1 MPPAAMPLD
10 HYLAQETTYMNT
22 VLLACLLVFIGIAYW
37 FTEKKGGT
45 AYWFTEKKGKA
56 DKVCKT
62 PLALQLPEG
71 YMIKGG
77 KLLPIG
83 TLTELP
89 DAVRPLVAGGGIPR
103 RILAFLP
110 PLDIGV
116 DSLRVVSRGGW
127 MFVERNLQIA
137 LVDGLLSPETTC
149 GRLYQKWLLE
159 SSPTGAPATGAEKM
173 ALCRGLQKKAVMIN
187 LLNELQVEDVNV
199 DAPLKEWRGV
209 TVGADG
215 QVVEIDFSNRCK
227 GGNIGQLNLPVGMQ
241 SVNFE
246 GCEGLKGAVDKLVLP
261 QGMQSVDFTLCRGLT
276 GTAET

>member
-1 MPPAAMPLD
+1 M
-10 HYLAQETTYMNT
+10 YT
-22 VLLACLLVFIGIAYW
+22 VPLACLLVFIGIAYW
-37 FTEKKGGT
+37 FTK
-45 AYWFTEKKGKA
+45 KKGKEA
-56 DKVCKT
+56 GKVCKT

-127 MFVERNLQIA
+127 MFVERILQIA

-149 GRLYQKWLLE
+149 GRLYTKWLLE
-159 SSPTGAPATGAEKM
+159 SSPTGAPAMGAEM
-173 ALCRGLQKKAVMIN
+173 LALCRGLQKKAVMIN
-187 LLNELQVEDVNV
+187 VVNELQVTDVDV
-199 DAPLKEWRGV
+199 DAPLKEWTGV
-209 TVGADG
+209 TMGDDG
-215 QVVEIDFSNRCK
+215 RVVKVDFSRRCQ
-227 GGNIGQLNLPVGMQ
+227 GG
-241 SVNFE
+241 
-246 GCEGLKGAVDKLVLP
+246 A
-261 QGMQSVDFTLCRGLT
+261 
-276 GTAET
+276 